1 MCKDWRPWIM
11 GLFMAA
17 SAPQCLAGADNPFG
31 LSDNAL
37 ITIKYA
43 QQTGRSFFLL
53 MDRGSNQL
61 CIYKRAI
68 TECFKVASGRSRT
81 DNMDDPNATRPGV
94 FILEEPK
101 DLGTPFTLIRF
112 DGLRVIHMTS
122 NKRLGQMA
130 SGKFALSGGCITPTD
145 EDFYKILDFVDGMP
159 LEKVY
164 RDPQNP
170 HDYQW
175 GKLIIITPLGD
186 AKNFWGMDKKGYDHE

>member
-1 MCKDWRPWIM
+1 
-11 GLFMAA
+11 MAA
-17 SAPQCLAGADNPFG
+17 SAPQCLAGTDNPFG

-37 ITIKYA
+37 ITIEYA

-101 DLGTPFTLIRF
+101 DLGTLYALIQF
-112 DGLRVIHMTS
+112 DGPRVIHMTS
-122 NKRLGQMA
+122 GGRLKKMK
-130 SGKFALSGGCITPTD
+130 SGEYSLSGGCITPTD

-175 GKLIIITPLGD
+175 GKLIIITPLRD
-186 AKNFWGMDKKGYDHE
+186 AGFWGMEKKGYDHE